1 MLFDLKYQ
9 GVFEI
14 PEGNGACVI
23 TLTDENETRAL
34 SIVTTRELAMNLK
47 EHEKK
52 LDSVKTNALDIL
64 YSQASLQ
71 EGFSLCAIVL
81 DAEKDKG
88 FKAYLHFARSQGT
101 EEFQVEV
108 DQAVLLSL
116 VSGVQIKATTMAFQY
131 FSTPF
136 NKSVQSVALPIIGLP
151 EPMLRKALDQA
162 IGDENYEM
170 ASVIRDE
177 IKRREEENKILD
189 NE

>member
-1 MLFDLKYQ
+1 MLFELKYQ

-34 SIVTTRELAMNLK
+34 SIVTTRDLAMNLK

-52 LDSVKTNALDIL
+52 LDSCKTNALDIL
-64 YSQASLQ
+64 YSQASLLD
-71 EGFSLCAIVL
+71 GFSLNLIVL

-88 FKAYLHFARSQGT
+88 FKAYLCFDKSTG
-101 EEFQVEV
+101 EERFRVEV
-108 DQAVLLSL
+108 DQVIMLAL
-116 VSGVQIKATTMAFQY
+116 VSGVQLKATAMAFKY

-177 IKRREEENKILD
+177 IKRREEENNILD